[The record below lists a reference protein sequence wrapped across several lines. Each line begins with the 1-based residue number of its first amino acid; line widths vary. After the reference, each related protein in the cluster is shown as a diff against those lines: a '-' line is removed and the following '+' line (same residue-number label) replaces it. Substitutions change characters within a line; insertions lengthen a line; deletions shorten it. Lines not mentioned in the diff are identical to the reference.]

1 MNRNKITRGGAV
13 RSRSFRYGSVSTAL
27 SLVLIGA
34 IVLVN
39 IIFSML
45 AKKFN
50 WYIDLT
56 EAELFTL
63 SDECKEALSSVSE
76 DVTIY
81 FCDMP
86 DNLDADLTQKYI
98 HHTALELSEAMSNIH
113 VKYLDIWSNP
123 TSVDR
128 FKRGSDDAIYSH
140 TVILESGT
148 EWRTYSLRSFY
159 TFNSQSD
166 DTPWAY
172 SGEKT
177 FTSGILAVTKADSPI
192 ACFTNTHGEAFSTA
206 NSPLISLLESS
217 GYKVQT
223 INLLTEEIPE
233 DCRLMVIYNPTDDF
247 ISDKDGVADRS
258 EIKQLDKFL
267 NGLNAM
273 MVFMNP
279 DTAPLPNLEEYLE
292 EWGIKFLR
300 ETNSMGKEY
309 SCKVS
314 DTEHSLTQDGL
325 TVLGEYATAG
335 LGASIHKPMRETG
348 TPAKIVF
355 RNVMPIVYP
364 DTYNITTYIPED
376 AEETT
381 VSTQTSF
388 TYGKYSSSA
397 MVSREIY
404 DVFTSYASAKVYS
417 DGREV
422 GSATELEKYKLM
434 TVTREQRMI
443 DNTNADS
450 SYVWACG
457 SVDFANEVFIN
468 SNTYGNA
475 DLLLYSLHTMGKEF
489 VPVELPF
496 KIFDNTTIEGLTT
509 AAADAYTWT
518 LVIAPA
524 AVVLAV
530 GTTVIVRRK
539 YR

>member
-1 MNRNKITRGGAV
+1 MRINKNLSGSV
-13 RSRSFRYGSVSTAL
+13 RSRSFRYGSVTTIL
-27 SLVLIGA
+27 SIVLIA
-34 IVLVN
+34 SIVLVN
-39 IIFSML
+39 IVFTML
-45 AKKFN
+45 ARKFN
-50 WYIDLT
+50 WYIDMT
-56 EAELFTL
+56 SSDLFTL
-63 SDECKEALSSVSE
+63 SEECFEALKDVDE

-81 FCDMP
+81 FCDVP
-86 DNLDADLTQKYI
+86 DNLDSDLTQQYV
-98 HHTALELSEAMSNIH
+98 HYTALELAERMPNIH
-113 VKYLDIWSNP
+113 VEYLDIWSNP

-128 FKRGSDDAIYSH
+128 FKRASDDAIYSY
-140 TVILESGT
+140 TVIFESGT
-148 EWRTYSLRSFY
+148 EWRTYNVRAFY
-159 TFNSQSD
+159 TFNSSSD

-177 FTSGILAVTKADSPI
+177 FTSAILSVTKAESPI
-192 ACFTNTHGEAFSTA
+192 ACFTNTHGESFSEDNA
-206 NSPLISLLESS
+206 PLISLLESS

-233 DCRLMVIYNPTDDF
+233 DCRLMVIYNPQDDF
-247 ISDKDGVADRS
+247 VSDKDGISDRS

-279 DTAPLPNLEEYLE
+279 DTAPLANLEEYLE

-300 ETNSMGKEY
+300 EKNTAGKY
-309 SCKVS
+309 FSCKIK
-314 DTEHSLTQDGL
+314 DDQHSLTQDGL
-325 TVLGEYATAG
+325 TVLGEYTTAG
-335 LGASIHKPMRETG
+335 LGASIHKAMREDG
-348 TPAKIVF
+348 NPAKIVF

-364 DTYNITTYIPED
+364 ETYSIKNYIPED
-376 AEETT
+376 AEETS
-381 VSTQTSF
+381 VSSAESYS
-388 TYGKYSSSA
+388 YGHYSSSA
-397 MVSREIY
+397 SVSRDIF
-404 DVFTSYASAKVYS
+404 DVFTSYDTAKAIS
-417 DGREV
+417 DGKEV
-422 GSATELEKYKLM
+422 SSASSINKYKLM

-457 SVDFANEVFIN
+457 SVDFGNEDFIN

-489 VPVELPF
+489 VPVELEF
-496 KIFDNTTIEGLTT
+496 KVFDNTEIEGLTT

-518 LVIAPA
+518 LILVPPIIMF
-524 AVVLAV
+524 AV

>member
-1 MNRNKITRGGAV
+1 MRITNKLSGGSA
-13 RSRSFRYGSVSTAL
+13 RSRSFRYGSVSTVL
-27 SLVLIGA
+27 SIVLIVS
-34 IVLVN
+34 IILVN
-39 IIFSML
+39 IIFTML
-45 AKKFN
+45 ARKFN
-50 WYIDLT
+50 WYIDMT
-56 EAELFTL
+56 KSDLFTL
-63 SDECKEALSSVSE
+63 SEQCFEALKDVDE

-86 DNLDADLTQKYI
+86 DNLDADLTQQYV
-98 HHTALELSEAMSNIH
+98 HYTALELAERMPNIH
-113 VKYLDIWSNP
+113 VEYLDIWSNP

-140 TVILESGT
+140 TVIFESGT
-148 EWRTYSLRSFY
+148 EWRTHSVRSFY
-159 TFNSQSD
+159 TFNSASD

-177 FTSGILAVTKADSPI
+177 FTSAILAVTKADSPI
-192 ACFTNTHGEAFSTA
+192 ACFTNSHGESFSA
-206 NSPLISLLESS
+206 DNAPLISLLESS

-223 INLLTEEIPE
+223 IDLMTEEIPE
-233 DCRLMVIYNPTDDF
+233 DCRLMIIYNPQDDF

-267 NGLNAM
+267 DGLNAM

-300 ETNSMGKEY
+300 EENKMGKTF
-309 SCKVS
+309 SCKVK
-314 DTEHSLTQDGL
+314 DTQHSLTQDGL
-325 TVLGEYATAG
+325 TVLGEYTTAG
-335 LGASIHKPMRETG
+335 LGASIHKPMRESG

-364 DTYNITTYIPED
+364 DSYSQKTYLPED
-376 AEETT
+376 QPETST
-381 VSTQTSF
+381 SNNVSY
-388 TYGKYSSSA
+388 TYGYYSSSA
-397 MVSREIY
+397 GVSRECF
-404 DVFTSYASAKVYS
+404 DVFTSYDTAKAISDGNEVASA
-417 DGREV
+417 
-422 GSATELEKYKLM
+422 SAIDKFKLM

-443 DNTNADS
+443 DDSHVDS

-457 SVDFANEVFIN
+457 SVDFGNEDFIN

-475 DLLLYSLHTMGKEF
+475 DLLLYSLHTMGKEY
-489 VPVELPF
+489 VPVELEF
-496 KIFDNTTIEGLTT
+496 KVFDNTEIEGLTT

-518 LVIAPA
+518 LILVPPI
-524 AVVLAV
+524 VMFAV